1 VPQSQLF
8 IQTTVIPCRLLGDVF
23 LDKVVHFEIPVDNV
37 ERAQKFYKNAFD
49 WMVNPVPEMN
59 YTTLGTTEVDAMY
72 MPKEPGAI
80 NGGMMQ
86 RSDVIKG
93 PVITISV
100 ENIDEAMKKVE
111 SLGGKI
117 VQGKMEVPNMG
128 ISAYFQD
135 TEGNVLGLWQATMKR

>member
-1 VPQSQLF
+1 M
-8 IQTTVIPCRLLGDVF
+8 
-23 LDKVVHFEIPVDNV
+23 DKVVHFEIPVDNL
-37 ERAQKFYKNAFD
+37 ERAQKFYKSAFD
-49 WMVNPVPEMN
+49 WMLKPEPQIN
-59 YTTLGTTEVDAMY
+59 YTIVRTTEVDEMN

-86 RSDVIKG
+86 RKDPIKN

-100 ENIDEAMKKVE
+100 ENIDEALKKVQ

-117 VQGKMEVPNMG
+117 VMGKMEVPNVG

-135 TEGNVLGLWQATMKR
+135 TEGNILGLWQATRKPT

>member
-1 VPQSQLF
+1 
-8 IQTTVIPCRLLGDVF
+8 
-23 LDKVVHFEIPVDNV
+23 LDKVVHFEIPVDNL
-37 ERAQKFYKNAFD
+37 ERAQKFYKTAFN
-49 WMVNPVPEMN
+49 WMINPVPQMN
-59 YTTLGTTEVDAMY
+59 YTILGTTEVDEMN

-86 RSDVIKG
+86 RSDSIKC
-93 PVITISV
+93 PILTIAV
-100 ENIDEAMKKVE
+100 ENIDEAIKKVE

-135 TEGNVLGLWQATMKR
+135 TEGNVLGLWQVMMKR